1 MSFVDLGQESAR
13 DEAHRQT
20 RKALRVGELVRPEHC
35 SKCGAR
41 DRKLDGASKYHT
53 IHGHHDDY
61 AKPLDVRWLCA
72 ECHRS
77 FHAPEHREGTI
88 RHRVRKRGG
97 VYIEDFR
104 SYLPTD
110 ADDVGFRVV
119 DDPRYAFAHLISDFG
134 GDGVGDY
141 VADALDADCLPL
153 PEPLRPGP
161 TVEELMAER
170 FGDPAWKARVPAE
183 GRHARLHLHPGM
195 PRPTTASE
203 RRAMREAAR
212 RRTDRAK
219 EAA

>member
-134 GDGVGDY
+134 GDGVGDGW
-141 VADALDADCLPL
+141 
-153 PEPLRPGP
+153 R
-161 TVEELMAER
+161 R
-170 FGDPAWKARVPAE
+170 SFQQARKWVPAE